1 MVLHLLNFGSTEKSK
16 LHVLCFQSSAA
27 RSQPGAAQFVQPL
40 TPMFAKLVS
49 IAVFRGFPQGFG
61 LIITLKVE
69 FPFVKIAHNPCW
81 YCHVREDELGCG
93 INELIC
99 HSFSMGQIFFL
110 KRKFFEI
117 GCSNTARRAWIAIL
131 LLALGTGCEV
141 QRRKSDAELGLTPRQ
156 AAGRHIYDQYCDRC
170 HLPYSSKKRQGPSLK
185 GLFKREDLPVSGMPA
200 NDDRVKDVIR
210 MGRNKM
216 DGFGN
221 VLTDE
226 QISDLLAYLH
236 TL

>member
-1 MVLHLLNFGSTEKSK
+1 MAQLLVNIG
-16 LHVLCFQSSAA
+16 
-27 RSQPGAAQFVQPL
+27 
-40 TPMFAKLVS
+40 
-49 IAVFRGFPQGFG
+49 
-61 LIITLKVE
+61 
-69 FPFVKIAHNPCW
+69 
-81 YCHVREDELGCG
+81 
-93 INELIC
+93 
-99 HSFSMGQIFFL
+99 
-110 KRKFFEI
+110 KFFDI
-117 GCSNTARRAWIAIL
+117 SASKPVARAGIAML
-131 LLALGTGCEV
+131 LIALGTGCEV

-170 HLPYSSKKRQGPSLK
+170 HMPYSSKKRQGPSLK
-185 GLFKREDLPVSGMPA
+185 GLFKRQDLPVSGMPA

-226 QISDLLAYLH
+226 QIDDLLAYLH